1 MAGFAAHSTLRG
13 IYLRFLY
20 SCRVTNFNPQNA
32 IWELIRCTSGW
43 GKVFSITDCHCRDE
57 EERLWL
63 LQNGPDIDVEYPPLS
78 VNSSEKHI

>member
-1 MAGFAAHSTLRG
+1 MLRIAHCEEFTFA
-13 IYLRFLY
+13 FLY

-57 EERLWL
+57 EDRLWL
-63 LQNGPDIDVEYPPLS
+63 LQTVPIS
-78 VNSSEKHI
+78 T